1 MKKILVG
8 ARIDPELKESLDR
21 LSRVTRRS
29 LARIVREALQN
40 YVERNAWQIVG
51 GNVRGDW
58 GESAGGMGWKYWK

>member
-40 YVERNAWQIVG
+40 YVERNAWQIEAILEGVDG
-51 GNVRGDW
+51 
-58 GESAGGMGWKYWK
+58 